1 MKIFKLIAQIC
12 LIPSLFLIN
21 HLLNKFTQQN
31 DLHHYIFY
39 LRAPL
44 ISGILL
50 VLFPLIAIKTKI
62 SALLRNLFVMSKG
75 YQVAMEIFAALVAA
89 RAIIVGISAIIENA
103 PARFSIKTIGTIVF
117 PYDYLGLTILGL
129 PIIYGIISET
139 RIERKWWSQQ
149 NIDKADSKKYAKEII
164 QDPELYLNVV
174 FGVLASI
181 AMFIFEGAIF
191 QALKIPSPLFV
202 LIANYLLSISNYWI
216 DFDKGYIVYNT
227 KLLSHSHLTS
237 IAFFITGLL
246 LFWIFHYWL
255 SPFSKKVK
263 SQLEAPVLVYISA
276 TFALIV
282 T

>member
-1 MKIFKLIAQIC
+1 MAQFVQVINQHKNSFVF
-12 LIPSLFLIN
+12 LVKKEGLKKAIIVSLDIN
-21 HLLNKFTQQN
+21 K
-31 DLHHYIFY
+31 
-39 LRAPL
+39 
-44 ISGILL
+44 
-50 VLFPLIAIKTKI
+50 
-62 SALLRNLFVMSKG
+62 ALLFSFGNKLW
-75 YQVAMEIFAALVAA
+75 
-89 RAIIVGISAIIENA
+89 AIIVGISAIIENA

-216 DFDKGYIVYNT
+216 DFDKGYIDYNT

-255 SPFSKKVK
+255 SPFLKK
-263 SQLEAPVLVYISA
+263 
-276 TFALIV
+276 
-282 T
+282 